1 MNPKIMA
8 TTARTKKT
16 NSAQQWA
23 WEFLRRNPDY
33 RDAFQKLTALSIQQ
47 KEHLNMYQVEEE
59 NQKINIKVF
68 RSLCIY
74 FFDTSQMI
82 GYANT
87 QKTVGDY
94 LDETQEM
101 RAPLGESG
109 NYLPVA
115 KKFKVEN
122 YSLAKWCDPE
132 VDLNGSESAAIWRHI
147 NLMSFGLK
155 RRPTLDNFKTT
166 DEISDETG
174 WHGWPYRSI
183 EVPLK
188 KADGRMR
195 KQTESDVLLG
205 MYRGIDGRAFAPSG
219 ELTEFSVP
227 ETQAVAI
234 FNLDL
239 PIEFQ
244 LKRIKAQLQRHQED
258 LIKSGFVQSMPKQ
271 ADRFGMYTEYLE
283 ILDLLNAGRTHLDIA
298 KKIDGLTTI
307 NDWKLDPKANKLV
320 KVPRVVSR
328 SKGGTKINE
337 LTQAVR
343 KKIERAISL
352 RDHGY
357 RALAFTT

>member
-1 MNPKIMA
+1 
-8 TTARTKKT
+8 
-16 NSAQQWA
+16 
-23 WEFLRRNPDY
+23 
-33 RDAFQKLTALSIQQ
+33 
-47 KEHLNMYQVEEE
+47 MYQVEEE
-59 NQKINIKVF
+59 NQKIDMKVV
-68 RSLCIY
+68 RSLRIY

-87 QKTVGDY
+87 QNTVGDY

-101 RAPLGESG
+101 RSLLGESG

-132 VDLNGSESAAIWRHI
+132 ADLNGSESAAIWCHV

-155 RRPTLDNFKTT
+155 RRPTLDNFKTL

-183 EVPLK
+183 KVPLK

-195 KQTESDVLLG
+195 KHTESDDFYG

-227 ETQAVAI
+227 EMQAVAI

-283 ILDLLNAGRTHLDIA
+283 ILDMLDAGHTHLDIA
-298 KKIDGLTTI
+298 KKLDGLTTTSEWRH
-307 NDWKLDPKANKLV
+307 DL
-320 KVPRVVSR
+320 
-328 SKGGTKINE
+328 
-337 LTQAVR
+337 
-343 KKIERAISL
+343 
-352 RDHGY
+352 
-357 RALAFTT
+357 

>member
-1 MNPKIMA
+1 MA
-8 TTARTKKT
+8 TTAQTKKT
-16 NSAQQWA
+16 MSAQQWA

-59 NQKINIKVF
+59 NQKTDFKVF
-68 RSLCIY
+68 RSLCIH

-87 QKTVGDY
+87 QNTVGDY

-101 RAPLGESG
+101 RALLGESG
-109 NYLPVA
+109 NYLPIA
-115 KKFKVEN
+115 EKFKVEK

-132 VDLNGSESAAIWRHI
+132 VDLNGTESAAIWRHV

-174 WHGWPYRSI
+174 WQGWPYRSI
-183 EVPLK
+183 EVPLDK
-188 KADGRMR
+188 VDGRMR

-283 ILDLLNAGRTHLDIA
+283 ILDLLNAGHTHLDIA
-298 KKIDGLTTI
+298 IKIDGLTTI
-307 NDWKLDPKANKLV
+307 NDWKHDPKANKLV

-328 SKGGTKINE
+328 SKGGTKINV
-337 LTQAVR
+337 LTQALR